1 MKDLLKYLKNYKMQS
16 ILAPFFK
23 MLEAIFELI
32 VPLVMARII
41 DCGIKNQDTAYVLK
55 MGGILILLAVVG
67 VVCSI
72 TAQFFAAKAATGF
85 AKELRRDL
93 FSHINRLSYPELDKL
108 GASTLITRMTSDV
121 NQIQSGVN
129 MFLRLFL
136 RSPFVFLGAII
147 MAFLVDVKVSMIFL
161 IIFPLLCL
169 VVFYITFKSL
179 PLYKDVQGKLD
190 KVTLLTRENL
200 SGARVIRAFNHEKK
214 EREAFDRSTK
224 ALMNASLKVG
234 RLSAFMNP
242 VTYLIINMGIVAI
255 LWRGGIR
262 VNAGSLSQGD
272 VVALINYMTQI
283 LVELI
288 KFANLIVTITKAL
301 ASADRIAFVFKEKPS
316 VTFSADDIEVKD
328 TKNNYKK
335 NKKNKEKIK
344 GNPVVEFDNVSIA
357 YPGVSEE
364 ALSDLS
370 FKAYKGEIIGIIGGT
385 GSGKTTLVNLI
396 PGFYKATKG
405 RVLIDGKDVFKYDK
419 KELRSKIGIVL
430 QKAVLFKGTIRDN
443 MKWGKPDATDEE
455 INKALEIAQ
464 AKSFVDEKDKGL
476 DFVIEQGTKNLSG
489 GQKQRLTIA
498 RAIVRHPKILIL
510 DDSSS
515 ALDFATDAA
524 LRKAIRTNCKDETVF
539 IVSQRASSIRYADKI
554 IVLDDGNVC
563 GIGSHEELLKSSD
576 VYKDICLSQMNRE
589 EA

>member
-41 DCGIKNQDTAYVLK
+41 DCGIKNSDIAYVIK

-67 VVCSI
+67 VGCSI

-93 FSHINRLSYPELDKL
+93 FRHINSLSYPELDKL

-179 PLYKDVQGKLD
+179 PLYKDVQKKLD

-200 SGARVIRAFNHEKK
+200 SGARVIRAFNHEGK
-214 EREAFDRSTK
+214 EREAFDHSTRE
-224 ALMNASLKVG
+224 LMNASLKVG
-234 RLSAFMNP
+234 KLSAFMNP
-242 VTYLIINMGIVAI
+242 VTYLIINMGIIAI
-255 LWRGGIR
+255 LWRGGLR
-262 VNAGSLSQGD
+262 VNVGSLSQGD
-272 VVALINYMTQI
+272 VVVLVNYMTQI

-301 ASADRIAFVFKEKPS
+301 ASADRIAFIFKEEPS
-316 VTFSADDIEVKD
+316 VTFKNADTD
-328 TKNNYKK
+328 
-335 NKKNKEKIK
+335 NKKGKLKEK
-344 GNPVVEFDNVSIA
+344 PVVEFDNVSIA
-357 YPGVSEE
+357 YPGVTEE
-364 ALSDLS
+364 ALSNLS
-370 FKAYKGEIIGIIGGT
+370 FKAYKGDIIGIIGGT
-385 GSGKTTLVNLI
+385 GSGKSTLVNLI

-405 RVLIDGKDVFKYDK
+405 SVLIDGKDVFKYDK
-419 KELRSKIGIVL
+419 EELRRKIGIVP

-455 INKALEIAQ
+455 IDKALEIAQ
-464 AKSFVDEKDKGL
+464 AKGFVDEKDKKL

-498 RAIVRHPKILIL
+498 RAVVRHPDILIL

-524 LRKAIRTNCKDETVF
+524 LRKAIRANCKDETVF

-563 GIGSHEELLKSSD
+563 GIGSHDELLKTSE
-576 VYKDICLSQMNRE
+576 VYKDICLSQMDRE

>member
-41 DCGIKNQDTAYVLK
+41 DCGIKNADTAYVIK

-67 VVCSI
+67 VGCSI

-93 FSHINRLSYPELDKL
+93 FSHINSLSYPELDKL

-200 SGARVIRAFNHEKK
+200 SGARVIRAFNHEEK
-214 EREAFDRSTK
+214 EREAFDNSTK
-224 ALMNASLKVG
+224 ELMNASLKVG
-234 RLSAFMNP
+234 KLSAYMNP
-242 VTYLIINMGIVAI
+242 VTYLIINLGIIAI

-262 VNAGSLSQGD
+262 VNVGSLSQGD

-301 ASADRIAFVFKEKPS
+301 ASADRIAFVFKEKSS
-316 VTFSADDIEVKD
+316 VTFSDENKEKKAG
-328 TKNNYKK
+328 KNKSKK
-335 NKKNKEKIK
+335 NKSEKK
-344 GNPVVEFDNVSIA
+344 VPVVEFDNVSIA

-385 GSGKTTLVNLI
+385 GSGKSTLVNLI

-405 RVLIDGKDVFKYDK
+405 SVLINGKDVFSYK
-419 KELRSKIGIVL
+419 KEELREKIGIVL
-430 QKAVLFKGTIRDN
+430 QKAVLFKGTIREN

-455 INKALEIAQ
+455 ILEALEIAQ
-464 AKSFVDEKDKGL
+464 AKSFVDEKDKKL

-498 RAIVRHPKILIL
+498 RAIVRHPEILIL

-524 LRKAIRTNCKDETVF
+524 LRKAIRANCKDETVF

-563 GIGSHEELLKSSD
+563 GIGSHEELLNTSE
-576 VYKDICLSQMNRE
+576 VYKDICLSQMDRE
-589 EA
+589 EAHQ